1 MANLIEL
8 LLKQDET
15 YWAQRSGTNWMHQ
28 EDKNTSFFHNFASA
42 RRKKNT
48 ITKLKDD
55 N

>member
-1 MANLIEL
+1 
-8 LLKQDET
+8 LKQDET

-28 EDKNTSFFHNFASA
+28 GDKNTSFFHNFASA